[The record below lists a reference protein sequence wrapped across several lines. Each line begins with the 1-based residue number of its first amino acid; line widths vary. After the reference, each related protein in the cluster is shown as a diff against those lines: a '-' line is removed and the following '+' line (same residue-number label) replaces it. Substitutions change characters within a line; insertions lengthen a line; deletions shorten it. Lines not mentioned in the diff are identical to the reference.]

1 MKRRSLIF
9 CAPRRVEVKDEEY
22 SKPGPGQVTVQ
33 TIVSGISAGTEMLL
47 YRGEAPASMKA
58 DTTIPSLAGDLHFPL
73 KYGYSTVGRVIDL
86 GPDVDRGFLDAA
98 VFVFHPHESH
108 FTAGVEELIPLP
120 PGMKAEEGLFL
131 PNMETA
137 VTLVMDGRPMIG
149 ERVAGFGQGIV
160 GLLAT
165 ALLARFPLAALVT
178 LDRCEN
184 RRRVSL
190 ELGAHR
196 SLDPSDPKVNE
207 TLSSLFQG
215 PGDAAGAD
223 LCYEVSG
230 NPLALDIAISTAGF
244 HGRVVVASW
253 YGIKPAPLSL
263 GGAFHRSR
271 IRIMSSQ
278 VSTISPDLTGR
289 WSKDRLLDT
298 VKDMMETVRPE
309 RFITHRVDFD
319 RAADAY
325 DLLDRHPEEALQV
338 ILTYA

>member
-9 CAPRRVEVKDEEY
+9 SAPRRVEVKEEEY

-33 TIVSGISAGTEMLL
+33 TIVSGISSGTEMLVH
-47 YRGEAPASMKA
+47 RGEAPASMKA

-86 GPDVDRGFLDAA
+86 GPEVDSRFLDGT

-108 FTAGVEELIPLP
+108 FTAGVEELISLP
-120 PGMKAEEGLFL
+120 PGMNPEEGLFL

-149 ERVAGFGQGIV
+149 ERVAVFGQGLV
-160 GLLAT
+160 GLLTT

-190 ELGAHR
+190 ELGAHQ
-196 SLDPSDPKVNE
+196 SLDPTAPGVNE
-207 TLSSLFQG
+207 TLASLFQG
-215 PGDAAGAD
+215 LGEAEGAD
-223 LCYEVSG
+223 LCYEISG
-230 NPLALDIAISTAGF
+230 NPQALDAAVSAAGF

-253 YGIKPAPLSL
+253 YGIKPTPLNL

-278 VSTISPDLTGR
+278 VSTINPDITGR
-289 WSKDRLLDT
+289 WSKNRLLGI
-298 VKDMMETVRPE
+298 VKDMIKTVRPE
-309 RFITHRVDFD
+309 RFITHRVDFE

-325 DLLDRHPEEALQV
+325 DLLDRHPEDALQV
-338 ILTYA
+338 ILTYS

>member
-9 CAPRRVEVKDEEY
+9 TAPRRVEVREEEY
-22 SKPGPGQVTVQ
+22 SGPGPGRVTVQ
-33 TIVSGISAGTEMLL
+33 TIVSGVSSGTEMLL

-58 DTTIPSLAGDLHFPL
+58 DSTIPSLAGDLRFPL
-73 KYGYSTVGRVIDL
+73 KYGYSTVGRVVDL
-86 GPDVDRGFLDAA
+86 GPGADLRLLDAT

-108 FTAGVEELIPLP
+108 FTASVEELIVLP
-120 PGMKAEEGLFL
+120 PGMKPEEGLFL

-149 ERVAGFGQGIV
+149 ERVAVFGQGIV
-160 GLLAT
+160 GLLTT

-178 LDRCEN
+178 LDRFEN
-184 RRRVSL
+184 RRRASL
-190 ELGAHR
+190 ELGAHQ
-196 SLDPSDPKVNE
+196 SLDPSGPGVGE
-207 TLSSLFQG
+207 TLASLFQG

-223 LCYEVSG
+223 LCYEISG
-230 NPLALDIAISTAGF
+230 NPQALDTAISAAGF

-253 YGIKPAPLSL
+253 YGIKPTPLNL

-289 WSKDRLLDT
+289 WSKDRLLGI
-298 VKDMMETVRPE
+298 VEDMVTSVHPE

-325 DLLDRHPEEALQV
+325 DLLDHHPEDALQV
-338 ILTYA
+338 ILTYS